1 MKPRLLTGIGFSVGV
16 KHMFTFDVGGI
27 FGYVDRLSSAYTG
40 EDEELSAKPENVTVS
55 KLSAGGF
62 ASIGYLY
69 KF

>member
-1 MKPRLLTGIGFSVGV
+1 
-16 KHMFTFDVGGI
+16 MFTFDVGGI